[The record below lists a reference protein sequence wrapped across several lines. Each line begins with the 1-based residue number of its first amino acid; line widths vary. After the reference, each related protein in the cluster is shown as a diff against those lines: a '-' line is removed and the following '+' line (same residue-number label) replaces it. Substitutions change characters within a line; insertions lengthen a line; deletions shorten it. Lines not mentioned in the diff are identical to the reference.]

1 MTVPVTGVD
10 PAARF
15 LIDRSWRLRPDSAET
30 AFRLEATRG
39 EREPTRLRNGDSR
52 DRGSVQMDLA
62 GYGRYRGEIHLMR
75 ADRPLH
81 PLQARVADVAA
92 PYLGVVDELAPG
104 DTVRLVRDDEPPPA
118 GVSGP
123 HKASR
128 SA

>member
-39 EREPTRLRNGDSR
+39 E
-52 DRGSVQMDLA
+52 
-62 GYGRYRGEIHLMR
+62 IHLMR

-81 PLQARVADVAA
+81 PLQARVAGVAA

-123 HKASR
+123 HEASR